1 MPLLALKIFVVA
13 LAVLAMIHIVEEW
26 VTRRKSQK
34 RTAAL
39 KDWIHEQDRLPS
51 VIYRK
56 VQIRL
61 AHQRGAD

>member
-1 MPLLALKIFVVA
+1 MPMLMLEIFVVI
-13 LAVLAMIHIVEEW
+13 LAMMAMLHLIGEW

-39 KDWIHEQDRLPS
+39 KQWIQGQDKPPG

-61 AHQRGAD
+61 AHPREFD

>member
-1 MPLLALKIFVVA
+1 MLTLKIFVVI
-13 LAVLAMIHIVEEW
+13 LAVLAMIHIIGEW
-26 VTRRKSQK
+26 VDRRKLQK

-39 KDWIHEQDRLPS
+39 KDWIHRQDKRPT

-61 AHQRGAD
+61 AHPREFD